1 MGNQTTLVN
10 CSMKKHL
17 PFLILMLLAGHT
29 FACSTFLLSK
39 NGRHV
44 FGRNYDWV
52 TGNGMILV
60 NARGVAKT
68 SYLQDNS
75 KSIAW
80 VSAYGSITFNQ
91 FGKEF
96 PHGGMNEKG
105 LVVELMWLNET
116 KYPAVDNRAAL
127 SELQWIQYQLDNSAT
142 IDEVIDT
149 DKAIR
154 INRSGAAPL
163 HFFIADATGRAATVE
178 FISGKMVVHRGKEL
192 AFPVLTNTVYKE
204 AVQQVKNK
212 KDPSSFDN
220 SVQRF
225 ATACRMVQ
233 QYQASHDAKDPVD
246 QGFAILNKVAQK
258 GYTKWS
264 IVYDITNQQIYWITD
279 EQPQRKQ
286 LSFRDIDFSCKIFAP
301 ALDLHASGSGPVSKF
316 LKPLQYDEN
325 RSAIERSARESS
337 SQIKIPAA
345 SIENAAAYFGKVQC
359 R

>member
-1 MGNQTTLVN
+1 MFLV
-10 CSMKKHL
+10 
-17 PFLILMLLAGHT
+17 LLASHT

-68 SYLQDNS
+68 SFLQDDS
-75 KSIAW
+75 KGVSW
-80 VSAYGSITFNQ
+80 VSGYGSITFNQ

-116 KYPAVDNRAAL
+116 TYPAADNRAAMN
-127 SELQWIQYQLDNSAT
+127 ELQWIQYQLDNCAT
-142 IDEVIDT
+142 IDEVIAT

-154 INRSGAAPL
+154 INRAGAAPL
-163 HFFIADATGRAATVE
+163 HYLIADATGRAATIE

-192 AFPVLTNTVYKE
+192 AFPVLTNTVYKK

-212 KDPSSFDN
+212 KNLPNFDN
-220 SVQRF
+220 SVERF

-233 QYQASHDAKDPVD
+233 QYQASNDAKNPVD
-246 QGFAILNKVAQK
+246 HAFAILNKVSQK

-264 IVYDITNQQIYWITD
+264 IAYDITNQQIYWITD
-279 EQPQRKQ
+279 EQPRRKQ
-286 LSFRDIDFSCKIFAP
+286 ISFRDIDFSCKTNAP
-301 ALDLHASGSGPVSKF
+301 ALDLNASGSGSVLKF

-325 RSAIERSARESS
+325 RSVIERSARESS
-337 SQIKIPAA
+337 SQIQVSAA
-345 SIENAAAYFGKVQC
+345 SIANAAAYFSKVQC